1 MANLSKNLKEN
12 IEKVFSASVRLV
24 GEENQQIAKVASFCG
39 AGVDDGSVAYAIAC
53 GADAIL
59 SSDWKHHLILACHEA
74 GIAVLELSHYASE
87 QYGFEKYYEKICKS
101 ISLPCSLHRENDL
114 L

>member
-1 MANLSKNLKEN
+1 MQTVFMAN
-12 IEKVFSASVRLV
+12 VRLV
-24 GEENQQIAKVASFCG
+24 GEENKQITKVASFCG

-53 GADAIL
+53 GADAIV

-74 GIAVLELSHYASE
+74 GVAVFELSHYASE

-101 ISLPCSLHRENDL
+101 ISLPCSLHRENGL